1 MKKRVWTILLL
12 LGLIIAPTQK
22 SHAIW
27 WVVVKAAIKKAILA
41 ADLAIQ
47 KQQNKVIWLQN
58 AQKTLENAMSKLKL
72 DEISDWTERQR
83 TLYKDYFEE
92 LNKVKTLITYY
103 KRIKEI
109 SQKQIQLVDQY
120 KRAWR
125 LVQSDKNFSLKE
137 INYMGE
143 VYQGILN
150 ETVKNVDQLF
160 LVINSFTTSM
170 TDAKRLQIINHAS
183 EQVDQNYDDLMSF
196 NQENYMLSLSR
207 SKSQVEIDQVKIL
220 YGIKINE

>member
-92 LNKVKTLITYY
+92 LNKVKSLISYY

-125 LVQSDKNFSLKE
+125 LVQSDKNFNLKE
-137 INYMGE
+137 VSYMGE

-160 LVINSFTTSM
+160 LVINSFTTTM
-170 TDAKRLQIINHAS
+170 TDAKRLQIINDAAD
-183 EQVDQNYDDLMSF
+183 QVDRNYNDLIEF
-196 NQENYMLSLSR
+196 NNENYLLSLSR

-220 YGIKINE
+220 YGIENK

>member
-1 MKKRVWTILLL
+1 MKKRIVMLVFLLSMILM
-12 LGLIIAPTQK
+12 PTQK
-22 SHAIW
+22 AHAIW
-27 WVVVKAAIKKAILA
+27 WWVVKAAVKKAILA

-72 DEISDWTERQR
+72 GEISDWTERQR

-137 INYMGE
+137 ISYMGE

-160 LVINSFTTSM
+160 LVINSFTTTM
-170 TDAKRLQIINHAS
+170 TDAKRLQIINDAS
-183 EQVDQNYDDLMSF
+183 DQVDHNYDDLMSF
-196 NQENYMLSLSR
+196 NNENYLLSLSR
-207 SKSQVEIDQVKIL
+207 TRDQNDIDQVKIL
-220 YGIKINE
+220 YGIKTR